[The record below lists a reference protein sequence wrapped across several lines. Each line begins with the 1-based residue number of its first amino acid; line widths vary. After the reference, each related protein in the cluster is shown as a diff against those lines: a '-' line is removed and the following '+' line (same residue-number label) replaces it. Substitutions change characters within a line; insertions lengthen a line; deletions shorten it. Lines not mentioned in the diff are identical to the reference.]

1 MPIDHARIALRAL
14 LAVSAVAVFA
24 ALAQAETI
32 YAMHDGN
39 ELVRFD
45 SATPATTTATAV
57 TGLMPAETLVG
68 IDFRPADGKLY
79 GLTDQGRLYSI
90 ATSTGAATLV
100 YTSSVALAGTS
111 FGIDFGP
118 GNDRLRVVSDTEQNF
133 RIEMATG
140 IATADPAIAY
150 GALDANF
157 GANPVVTGIA
167 FANNAPG
174 VSTAALYVIDTGTD
188 TLDGFV
194 PSTGLLG
201 TLTPLCVD
209 ASASAG
215 FDISRRGDTAY
226 AALTVAASTG
236 LYRIDLV
243 NGGATLVG
251 AIGSGA
257 SVRGLAVEPPP
268 PPEAVDVFGVTEA
281 GDLVRFS
288 SVNPAAL

>member
-57 TGLMPAETLVG
+57 TGLTAGETLVG
-68 IDFRPADGKLY
+68 IAFRPADGKLY

-90 ATSTGAATLV
+90 ATTTGAATLV
-100 YTSSVALAGTS
+100 YTSSVALVGTS
-111 FGIDFGP
+111 FGIDFSP
-118 GNDRLRVVSDTEQNF
+118 PNDRLRVVSDADQNF
-133 RIEMATG
+133 KIEMATG
-140 IATADPAIAY
+140 VATADAALAY
-150 GALDANF
+150 GALDDNF
-157 GANPVVTGIA
+157 GANPVVTAVA
-167 FANNAPG
+167 FTNSVPGAP
-174 VSTAALYVIDTGTD
+174 TAALYVIDTGTD
-188 TLDGFV
+188 TLDAFV
-194 PSTGLLG
+194 PATGLLG
-201 TLTPLCVD
+201 TLTPLGVD

-215 FDISRRGDTAY
+215 FDISPRGNTAY

-243 NGGATLVG
+243 FGGATLVG
-251 AIGSGA
+251 
-257 SVRGLAVEPPP
+257 
-268 PPEAVDVFGVTEA
+268 
-281 GDLVRFS
+281 
-288 SVNPAAL
+288 